1 MSSYRQI
8 LYQLVFVTKNRE
20 SAIAEDHCEELYKY
34 ISGVIEN
41 KKWRLERPFIRELHS
56 GISTLKPS
64 RLFVL
69 RAPY

>member
-8 LYQLVFVTKNRE
+8 LYQIVIVIKNRE

-41 KKWRLERPFIRELHS
+41 KKCKLFRINGVEERP
-56 GISTLKPS
+56 
-64 RLFVL
+64 
-69 RAPY
+69 YM